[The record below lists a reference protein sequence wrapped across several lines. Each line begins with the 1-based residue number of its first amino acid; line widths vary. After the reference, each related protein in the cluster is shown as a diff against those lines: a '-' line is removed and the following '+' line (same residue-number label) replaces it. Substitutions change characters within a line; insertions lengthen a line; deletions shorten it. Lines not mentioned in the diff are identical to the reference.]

1 MAENILSSSAG
12 TLHTADCLVPMSRAD
27 SMRNTS
33 PAWAAVCTQRFVGSR
48 TPWHDSTCG
57 EGQRILLV
65 CTSQQQMH
73 APRGVRPGGCRI
85 GRRKLAGYL
94 HPRGLRT
101 LARYPYP
108 SHEVRRVGSYRQAV
122 SHYLSHREERAVLVV
137 RRIPPPVSLWPS
149 LSSMCLSARE
159 NGVRTGIGCVPGVL
173 GTRQKTA
180 GSCIPMRK
188 SPDPPDTL
196 KVN

>member
-1 MAENILSSSAG
+1 MLPDKCKVGHIQVNAVPTLHLDTAVLPRDRSVCMAENILSSSAG

-122 SHYLSHREERAVLVV
+122 SHYLSHRGRKGCACREENPTTRL
-137 RRIPPPVSLWPS
+137 SLAE
-149 LSSMCLSARE
+149 L
-159 NGVRTGIGCVPGVL
+159 I
-173 GTRQKTA
+173 
-180 GSCIPMRK
+180 
-188 SPDPPDTL
+188 
-196 KVN
+196 